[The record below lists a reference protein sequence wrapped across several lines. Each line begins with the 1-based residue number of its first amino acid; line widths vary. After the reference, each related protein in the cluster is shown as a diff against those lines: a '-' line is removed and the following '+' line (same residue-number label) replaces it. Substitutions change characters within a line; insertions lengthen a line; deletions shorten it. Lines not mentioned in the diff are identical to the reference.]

1 MNIVTVASKTVWKD
15 TGKNILQTYKH
26 VAKAKQMYP
35 NVQVILFPELS
46 LSGFVVDKSNANVAE
61 SLLGSAVSQIIN
73 IAKEFNVALIC
84 GIIEKNDNNKPYNT
98 QFVISKNGKLLASY
112 KKNHLFTQ
120 SAEPKVYTKGDRLAI
135 FELEGWKCG
144 LSTCFDIR
152 FPRLFEAYKNAGVEI
167 VFSGFNWVEGRNKQ
181 NIMDSLVKTR
191 AHENQYFMVAVDRS
205 GKDPNT
211 RYYGKSVFA
220 NPFAEDTATRK
231 GIYSYAQL
239 NKNEITD
246 LGCSLPLN
254 GSYKGTYKI

>member
-1 MNIVTVASKTVWKD
+1 M
-15 TGKNILQTYKH
+15 
-26 VAKAKQMYP
+26 
-35 NVQVILFPELS
+35 
-46 LSGFVVDKSNANVAE
+46 
-61 SLLGSAVSQIIN
+61 
-73 IAKEFNVALIC
+73 
-84 GIIEKNDNNKPYNT
+84 
-98 QFVISKNGKLLASY
+98 LASY

-181 NIMDSLVKTR
+181 NIMDILVKAR